1 MFRNNARVIIV
12 IYIDDMLIIAKL
24 LLLIF
29 DTAKLLNS
37 GFPIRPLSKLYY
49 YLGIRIIRNR

>member
-12 IYIDDMLIIAKL
+12 IYVDEMLIIAKL

-29 DTAKLLNS
+29 DTVKLLNS